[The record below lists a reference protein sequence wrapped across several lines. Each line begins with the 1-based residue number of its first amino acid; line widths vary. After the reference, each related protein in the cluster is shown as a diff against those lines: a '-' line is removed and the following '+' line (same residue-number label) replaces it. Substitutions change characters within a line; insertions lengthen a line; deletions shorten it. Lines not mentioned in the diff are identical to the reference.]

1 MDLKNIAANFNS
13 FSRLLDDEIR
23 SRIPESGQI
32 DIEPEDKCVFHDDND
47 DRPEHR
53 IVKAVFLSSDGT
65 GYGLITEDEYCR
77 EATVCCAEC
86 CLSIDDK
93 YNILRAVD
101 DKTKPYGKTQKPM
114 VCLGVV
120 VGRPINGISLNGLE
134 YLLDEDGKIEIFP
147 SLEEAHQVLIN
158 GGVWEE
164 DLDEFE
170 YRKVMECP
178 NCKQRTFVHL
188 NENVTGCTDC

>member
-53 IVKAVFLSSDGT
+53 IVKTVFLSSDGT

-77 EATVCCAEC
+77 EATVCP
-86 CLSIDDK
+86 LMTNTTS
-93 YNILRAVD
+93 
-101 DKTKPYGKTQKPM
+101 
-114 VCLGVV
+114 
-120 VGRPINGISLNGLE
+120 
-134 YLLDEDGKIEIFP
+134 
-147 SLEEAHQVLIN
+147 
-158 GGVWEE
+158 
-164 DLDEFE
+164 
-170 YRKVMECP
+170 
-178 NCKQRTFVHL
+178 
-188 NENVTGCTDC
+188 